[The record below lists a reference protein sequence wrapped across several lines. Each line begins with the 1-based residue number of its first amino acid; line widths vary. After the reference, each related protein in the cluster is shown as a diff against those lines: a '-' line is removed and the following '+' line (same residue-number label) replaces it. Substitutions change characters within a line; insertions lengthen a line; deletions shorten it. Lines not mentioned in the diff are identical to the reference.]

1 MLRFVQWF
9 FLWNYLKIAFFWNF
23 QRFEM
28 FKFQEKKIKNL
39 LHFSSTITLNIP
51 IIFPMRQPPNQFHG
65 TKRALSVSGKKKITA
80 EHSRPINIGVA
91 SNQRDRGSCFPQERT
106 PNRPTQF
113 MRSIAAVD
121 GPRNSRIIYLSLA
134 GSIQCCIW
142 GIVDGGDL
150 YKSETLW
157 SKYFYNGFA
166 RFIN

>member
-1 MLRFVQWF
+1 MKLFKNRIFLKLSKIRNVQ
-9 FLWNYLKIAFFWNF
+9 
-23 QRFEM
+23 
-28 FKFQEKKIKNL
+28 
-39 LHFSSTITLNIP
+39 
-51 IIFPMRQPPNQFHG
+51 
-65 TKRALSVSGKKKITA
+65 VSGKKYSDYFPNASTTKPVSRDKTGAKCIRKKEITA

-150 YKSETLW
+150 YKSETL
-157 SKYFYNGFA
+157 
-166 RFIN
+166 